1 VTFDEINELG
11 GYPDYPRK
19 LLDKK
24 AFVRIDP
31 DSGEPQLIRVEPH
44 FSEEKALQLETVLVT
59 IDDGPQIIM
68 EREIAQ
74 QVFSEGNGCVPLEE
88 FSDWKRKSAS

>member
-1 VTFDEINELG
+1 MTFDEINELG

-24 AFVRIDP
+24 AFVRVDP

-44 FSEEKALQLETVLVT
+44 FNEKKALQFDTVVVTVDDAMPLV
-59 IDDGPQIIM
+59 M
-68 EREIAQ
+68 SREMAQEFIA
-74 QVFSEGNGCVPLEE
+74 SNGCVPLEG

>member
-1 VTFDEINELG
+1 MKIESLEDDPNF
-11 GYPDYPRK
+11 PRK

-31 DSGEPQLIRVEPH
+31 DSGVPQLIRVEPNVSDGELS
-44 FSEEKALQLETVLVT
+44 FDTVLVT
-59 IDDGPQIIM
+59 VDDGPQIIM

-74 QVFSEGNGCVPLEE
+74 QVFSDTNGCVPLEG
-88 FSDWKRKSAS
+88 FSDWKRKEVS